1 MQRPPTPSVSAAGFE
16 SRVPGSKDW
25 EGIEEYVFLWF
36 EVYAVK
42 QQRLHWVTELFL
54 NYYFIFL
61 GHLEKQGRVNVVNFS
76 LLFFIF
82 LFFFPF
88 KRFRQVSLFIFKTS
102 HEIQMLK
109 SSAISNPRVW

>member
-16 SRVPGSKDW
+16 SRVPGSEDW

-36 EVYAVK
+36 KVYAVK
-42 QQRLHWVTELFL
+42 QQRLHWVTELFYY
-54 NYYFIFL
+54 YYFIFL
-61 GHLEKQGRVNVVNFS
+61 GHLAEQGRVNVVNFS
-76 LLFFIF
+76 LLFIFI
-82 LFFFPF
+82 FFPF